1 MTKSGP
7 RGVPGPRSCGNQSDL
22 EERTVRNFVPGSPV
36 EASGGPVAL
45 RPKKP
50 VVKSRKRSNAVRYS

>member
-36 EASGGPVAL
+36 GASGAL
-45 RPKKP
+45 LPYAPKTC
-50 VVKSRKRSNAVRYS
+50 RQRS